1 MIHANLSIHVTE
13 EVYFGKAKD
22 VVGELR
28 SKYIQTKAILPQHAN
43 PHSGLGPLS
52 DANRDRETQREMIMS
67 MQK

>member
-1 MIHANLSIHVTE
+1 MIE

-28 SKYIQTKAILPQHAN
+28 SKSMDIISVPLECTNIRL
-43 PHSGLGPLS
+43 GLGPLS